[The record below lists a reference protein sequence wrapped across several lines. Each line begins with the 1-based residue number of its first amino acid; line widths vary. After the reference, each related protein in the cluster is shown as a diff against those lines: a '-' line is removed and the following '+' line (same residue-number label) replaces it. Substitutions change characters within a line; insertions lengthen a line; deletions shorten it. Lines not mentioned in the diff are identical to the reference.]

1 MVTLLKQKQT
11 IYFLLLAGLVLS
23 FVFRIIFLT
32 QSPPGFFCD
41 ESSFGYN
48 AFSISETGRDEHG
61 VFMPVFFEAFGDY
74 KNPVYVYI
82 LVPFVKFLGL
92 SIFSVRF
99 ASAFLG
105 IGSILLFIAFL
116 FTVSRDRNLSLAGG
130 LIMSTMSWHFHFSR
144 VGFEAITFVFFII
157 LAMLFFALFIRKKHS
172 LFFLCFGIASIL
184 AFFAYSTGRLV
195 VPILVI
201 TALIIWWKE
210 IFTRRDI
217 ILTSILCVLLF
228 SLILVYDHSLNAEG
242 ILSRPTRIAT
252 WNGSLNILE
261 SVKRVSWSY
270 LTHLTP
276 QFLFQGGD
284 TNPRH
289 SAGVSSMMP
298 TSLLF
303 PILLGIAYFIKNWKS
318 RFSKYV
324 LIQLALFPLA
334 ASLTIIEEGGHAI
347 RTIHVIPF
355 FTITAIYGFKT
366 LFEYLKSVK
375 FATAIFVAF
384 MVWELTAFYSYYFFV
399 FPNKSVNEFNR
410 GMPEA
415 IQTLFSYSA
424 SQYFIS
430 ETVQAHGIEVPF
442 FTKFAP
448 VQYQSGVSHSPP
460 VVVIRSQ
467 DLEQPK
473 SGTVAVFSR
482 EDNIPHFPNES
493 LLRIISYPEQKVRL
507 NEKNSRDEYKVI
519 DTELY
524 YIYGYR

>member
-1 MVTLLKQKQT
+1 MTNLLKQKQT
-11 IYFLLLAGLVLS
+11 IYILLLAGIIIS
-23 FVFRIIFLT
+23 FVLRVIFLT

-48 AFSISETGRDEHG
+48 AFSIAETGRDEHG

-99 ASAFLG
+99 TSAFLG

-116 FTVSRDRNLSLAGG
+116 FAVSRDRNLSLAGG
-130 LIMSTMSWHFHFSR
+130 LTMSTMSWHFHFSR

-157 LAMLFFALFIRKKHS
+157 LAMLFFALFLRKKSS
-172 LFFLCFGIASIL
+172 LFYLCFGLASIL
-184 AFFAYSTGRLV
+184 AFFSYSTGRLI

-201 TALIIWWKE
+201 TAVVIWWKE
-210 IFTRRDI
+210 IFTRRDV
-217 ILTSILCVLLF
+217 ILISILCALLF
-228 SLILVYDHSLNAEG
+228 FLILVYDHSLNAEG
-242 ILSRPTRIAT
+242 ILSRPARIAA
-252 WNGSLNILE
+252 WNGSPNIFE

-276 QFLFQGGD
+276 QFLFQSGD

-289 SAGVSSMMP
+289 SVGVSSMMP
-298 TSLLF
+298 TFLLF
-303 PILLGIAYFIKNWKS
+303 PILLGITYFIKNWKS
-318 RFSKYV
+318 RFSKYI

-347 RTIHVIPF
+347 RTIQAIPF
-355 FTITAIYGFKT
+355 FTIAATYGFRS
-366 LFEYLKSVK
+366 LFHYLKSVK
-375 FATAIFVAF
+375 FATTIFIAF
-384 MVWELTAFYSYYFFV
+384 MLWELTAFYSYYFFV
-399 FPNKSVNEFNR
+399 FPNKSANEFNR

-415 IQTLFSYSA
+415 IQTLFSYPA

-442 FTKFAP
+442 FTKFDPAK
-448 VQYQSGVSHSPP
+448 YQARVPYSSP

-473 SGTVAVFSR
+473 NGTIAVFSR
-482 EDNIPHFPNES
+482 EDSIPHFPNER
-493 LLRIISYPEQKVRL
+493 LLNIISYPEQKVRL
-507 NEKNSRDEYKVI
+507 NEEISKDEYKVI
-519 DTELY
+519 ETELY